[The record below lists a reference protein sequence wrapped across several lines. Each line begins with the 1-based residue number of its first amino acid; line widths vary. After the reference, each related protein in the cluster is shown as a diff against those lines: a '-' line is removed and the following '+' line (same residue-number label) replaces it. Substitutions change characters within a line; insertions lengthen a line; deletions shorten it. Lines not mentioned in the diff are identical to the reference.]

1 MDGITEITS
10 KIMDDLKETMKQTI
24 EEVWL
29 VKMPELIDIYKQRME
44 KQLQPLLFAIE
55 KKVIQDLQAANLEIP
70 DISIPTKPK
79 GEDNENQVEE
89 IKKKMQDAAAA
100 AAATTKQPGLL
111 QQSSIVVVPGNQDH
125 GLISQV
131 MTTVKELLT
140 RQLDLK
146 IKELVDARVSHF
158 ELTLQSELP
167 PKLTEIT
174 EDHLSKTLIAMLS
187 KAKVAAA
194 SSSSATKPQQLTTT
208 KNGGL
213 AVKSRKHAIKK
224 FIAKPKT
231 STMKFRLY

>member
-1 MDGITEITS
+1 MEGITEITS
-10 KIMDDLKETMKQTI
+10 KIMDDLKETMKKTI

-44 KQLQPLLFAIE
+44 NQLHPLLFAIE

-100 AAATTKQPGLL
+100 ATTKQPGLL

-131 MTTVKELLT
+131 MNTVKELLT

-194 SSSSATKPQQLTTT
+194 PHHPQQ
-208 KNGGL
+208 N
-213 AVKSRKHAIKK
+213 HNN
-224 FIAKPKT
+224 
-231 STMKFRLY
+231 

>member
-1 MDGITEITS
+1 MEGITEITS
-10 KIMDDLKETMKQTI
+10 KIMDDLKETMKHTI

-44 KQLQPLLFAIE
+44 KQLQPLLSAIE
-55 KKVIQDLQAANLEIP
+55 KKVIQDLQVANMEIP

-79 GEDNENQVEE
+79 EEENENQVEE

-100 AAATTKQPGLL
+100 AAATTKQPGL

-131 MTTVKELLT
+131 MNTVKELLT

-194 SSSSATKPQQLTTT
+194 SSSPATKPQQLPTT